1 VKQLSKIGVAVRL
14 LTLVALVIVASA
26 AASRAQQPVTEK
38 PPSASVQSPSSTP
51 SGMQIL
57 TPTEGV
63 NFGPYMNQVHA
74 QVMKNWSAS
83 LPDEFRKGTQGLAI
97 IRFDINRDG
106 TTANISLEGTSGSD
120 SLDQA
125 AINAIRNSSP
135 LTPLPPA
142 FKGPRIAVRSA
153 FYYNLQPSQPSQPSL
168 TSLPSPPP
176 LSDCSAPVTSTPLA
190 PPFDRLE
197 LLAFL
202 AGQNRALYEAQPICQ
217 RGIDFTPDPSFLA
230 ALRSFGASPALVGSL
245 ANFAPRE
252 IKQPSANRVNAY
264 GLLDAALSDKRIK
277 QVQSANENFV
287 RALQLAPDSATLHL
301 AYARNLL
308 LQNYSEAEAQARQSL
323 KLWPENAEAHVTLAF
338 ALSLQKRDS
347 EATLEARE
355 ALRIFPGHENA
366 LAELGISLARS
377 GQFKDAIP
385 ILQEAIPLAPEL
397 PMLHKLLGISLVHTG
412 NSGAAIEE
420 LTLFLK
426 TSPDDAQAHYFLGV
440 ALRDKGKRDEALAE
454 FREAKR
460 IEPSNPLY
468 LAVVDP
474 ADAKEPAKAVSKPAG
489 PQPDDSFFSDNVYT
503 NTFFGF
509 SYEFPKGWIVLKAG
523 AGEAV
528 ARLGVSILANGDPTM
543 PDIAEAAVRNSYQLL
558 FVAKQTTKDV
568 SVSSSSIHISAF
580 DQKLLEPNQKSAEDF
595 LRSMTA
601 VSTHRGFPISVV
613 SPPEQLA
620 IDGKAFSS
628 VKLNLTANGV
638 VVHTVEAVTM
648 EKGYVLL
655 FVLTSFDT
663 STLDELVHTMQSLRF
678 TDSSAPNNKP

>member
-1 VKQLSKIGVAVRL
+1 VKQLSKTGAAVRL
-14 LTLVALVIVASA
+14 FALVALVIVSSVATA
-26 AASRAQQPVTEK
+26 RAQEPPSDK
-38 PPSASVQSPSSTP
+38 PPSASVQSPSPTP
-51 SGMQIL
+51 GGMQIL

-97 IRFDINRDG
+97 IRFDIDRDG
-106 TTANISLEGTSGSD
+106 TIARISLERTSEND

-142 FKGPRIAVRSA
+142 FKGPRIAVRSV
-153 FYYNLQPSQPSQPSL
+153 FYYNLPPSQPSL
-168 TSLPSPPP
+168 PSLPSPPP
-176 LSDCSAPVTSTPLA
+176 LTGCSAPATGTPLA

-202 AGQNRALYEAQPICQ
+202 AGQNRALYEAEPICQ
-217 RGIDFTPDPSFLA
+217 RGIDFTPDSSFLA

-252 IKQPSANRVNAY
+252 VKQPSPNRVKAY

-277 QVQSANENFV
+277 QLESANENFV

-323 KLWPENAEAHVTLAF
+323 KLWPEDAEAHVTLAF

-355 ALRIFPGHENA
+355 ALRIFPSHNVA
-366 LAELGISLARS
+366 LASLGISLARS
-377 GQFKDAIP
+377 GQFKESIP
-385 ILQEAIPLAPEL
+385 ILQEAIPLAPEI

-412 NSGAAIEE
+412 NSGAAIEQ

-426 TSPDDAQAHYFLGV
+426 TSPNDAQAHYFLGV
-440 ALRDKGKRDEALAE
+440 GLRDTGKPNEALAE
-454 FREAKR
+454 FREAAR
-460 IEPSNPLY
+460 IEPSDPLY
-468 LAVVDP
+468 SAVVNL
-474 ADAKEPAKAVSKPAG
+474 ADSKETAKTASKPAG
-489 PQPDDSFFSDNVYT
+489 PQPDDCFFSGNVYT

-509 SYEFPKGWIVLKAG
+509 SYEFPKDWIVLKAG

-528 ARLGVSILANGDPTM
+528 ARLGASMLANDDPTM
-543 PDIAEAAVRNSYQLL
+543 PDIAEAAVKHSYQLL
-558 FVAKQTTKDV
+558 FVAKQATKDI
-568 SVSSSSIHISAF
+568 SVGVTSIHISAS
-580 DQKLLEPNQKSAEDF
+580 DQKLLEPNLKSAKDF
-595 LRSMTA
+595 LTSMTA
-601 VSTHRGFPISVV
+601 FSMQRGFPISVV
-613 SPPEQLA
+613 SPPEQSV
-620 IDGKAFSS
+620 IDGRTFSS
-628 VKLNLTANGV
+628 VKLNSTANGAV
-638 VVHTVEAVTM
+638 AHTVEVVTM

-655 FVLTSFDT
+655 FVLTSSDA
-663 STLDELVHTMQSLRF
+663 SKLDELVHTMQSLRF
-678 TDSSAPNNKP
+678 TDSSAPDAKP

>member
-1 VKQLSKIGVAVRL
+1 VKQLSKIGAAVRL
-14 LTLVALVIVASA
+14 FALVALVIVSSVATT
-26 AASRAQQPVTEK
+26 RAQEPPSDK
-38 PPSASVQSPSSTP
+38 PPSASVQSPSPTP

-74 QVMKNWSAS
+74 QVMKNWTAS

-97 IRFDINRDG
+97 IRFDIDRDG
-106 TTANISLEGTSGSD
+106 TIAKISLERTSEND

-142 FKGPRIAVRSA
+142 FKGPRIAVRSV
-153 FYYNLQPSQPSQPSL
+153 FYYNLPPSQPSMP
-168 TSLPSPPP
+168 SLPSPPP
-176 LSDCSAPVTSTPLA
+176 LTDCSAPATGTPLA

-202 AGQNRALYEAQPICQ
+202 AGQNRSLYEAQPICQ
-217 RGIDFTPDPSFLA
+217 RGIDFTPDYAFLTSLRLYEA
-230 ALRSFGASPALVGSL
+230 PLNLVEALTTFKPQAV
-245 ANFAPRE
+245 
-252 IKQPSANRVNAY
+252 KQPSPDRVKAY

-277 QVQSANENFV
+277 QLESANENFV

-301 AYARNLL
+301 AYAKNLL
-308 LQNYSEAEAQARQSL
+308 LLKNYSEAEAQAWQSL
-323 KLWPENAEAHVTLAF
+323 KLWPEDAEAHVTLAF

-355 ALRIFPGHENA
+355 ALRIFPGHESA

-412 NSGAAIEE
+412 NSGAAIEQ

-426 TSPDDAQAHYFLGV
+426 TSPNDAQAHYFLGV
-440 ALRDKGKRDEALAE
+440 GLRDTGKPNEALVE
-454 FREAKR
+454 FREAAR
-460 IEPSNPLY
+460 IEPSDPLY
-468 LAVVDP
+468 SAVVNL
-474 ADAKEPAKAVSKPAG
+474 ADSKETAKTASKPAG
-489 PQPDDSFFSDNVYT
+489 PQPDDCFFSGNVYT

-509 SYEFPKGWIVLKAG
+509 SYEFPKDWIVLKAG
-523 AGEAV
+523 TGEAV
-528 ARLGVSILANGDPTM
+528 ARLGASMLANDDPTM
-543 PDIAEAAVRNSYQLL
+543 PDIAEAAVRHSYQLL
-558 FVAKQTTKDV
+558 FVAKQATKDI
-568 SVSSSSIHISAF
+568 SVGVTSIHVSAS
-580 DQKLLEPNQKSAEDF
+580 DQKLLEPNLKSAKDF
-595 LRSMTA
+595 LTSMTA
-601 VSTHRGFPISVV
+601 FSMQRGFPISVV
-613 SPPEQLA
+613 SPPEQSV
-620 IDGKAFSS
+620 IDGRTFSS
-628 VKLNLTANGV
+628 VKLNSTANGAV
-638 VVHTVEAVTM
+638 AHTVEVVTM

-655 FVLTSFDT
+655 FVLTSSDA
-663 STLDELVHTMQSLRF
+663 SKLDELVHTMQSLRF
-678 TDSSAPNNKP
+678 TDSSAPDAKP

>member
-1 VKQLSKIGVAVRL
+1 VKQLSKIGAAVRL
-14 LTLVALVIVASA
+14 FALVALVIVSSVATA
-26 AASRAQQPVTEK
+26 RAQEPPSGK
-38 PPSASVQSPSSTP
+38 PPSASVQSPSPTP
-51 SGMQIL
+51 GGMQIL

-97 IRFDINRDG
+97 IRFDIDRDG
-106 TTANISLEGTSGSD
+106 TIARISLERTSEND

-142 FKGPRIAVRSA
+142 FKGPRIAVRSV
-153 FYYNLQPSQPSQPSL
+153 FYYNLPPSQPSL
-168 TSLPSPPP
+168 PSLPSPPP
-176 LSDCSAPVTSTPLA
+176 LTGCSAPATGTPLA

-202 AGQNRALYEAQPICQ
+202 AGQNRALYEAEPICQ
-217 RGIDFTPDPSFLA
+217 RGIDFTPDSSFLA

-252 IKQPSANRVNAY
+252 VKQPSPNRVKAY

-277 QVQSANENFV
+277 QLESANENFV

-323 KLWPENAEAHVTLAF
+323 KLWPEDAEAHVTLAF

-355 ALRIFPGHENA
+355 ALRIFPSHNVA
-366 LAELGISLARS
+366 LASLGISLARS
-377 GQFKDAIP
+377 GQFKESIP
-385 ILQEAIPLAPEL
+385 ILQEAIPLAPEI

-412 NSGAAIEE
+412 NSGAAIEQ

-426 TSPDDAQAHYFLGV
+426 TSPNDAQAHYFLGV
-440 ALRDKGKRDEALAE
+440 GLRDTGKPNEALAE
-454 FREAKR
+454 FREAAR
-460 IEPSNPLY
+460 IEPSDPLY
-468 LAVVDP
+468 SAVVNL
-474 ADAKEPAKAVSKPAG
+474 ADSKETAKTASKPAG
-489 PQPDDSFFSDNVYT
+489 PQPDDCFFSGNVYT

-509 SYEFPKGWIVLKAG
+509 SYEFPKDWIVLKAG

-528 ARLGVSILANGDPTM
+528 ARLGASMLANDDPTM
-543 PDIAEAAVRNSYQLL
+543 PDIAEAAVKHSYQLL
-558 FVAKQTTKDV
+558 FVAKQATKDI
-568 SVSSSSIHISAF
+568 SVGVTSIHISAS
-580 DQKLLEPNQKSAEDF
+580 DQKLLEPNLKSAKDF
-595 LRSMTA
+595 LTSMTA
-601 VSTHRGFPISVV
+601 FSMQRGFPISVV
-613 SPPEQLA
+613 SPPEQSV
-620 IDGKAFSS
+620 IDGRTFSS
-628 VKLNLTANGV
+628 VKLNSTANGAV
-638 VVHTVEAVTM
+638 AHTVEVVTM

-655 FVLTSFDT
+655 FVLTSSDA
-663 STLDELVHTMQSLRF
+663 SKLDELVHTMQSLRF
-678 TDSSAPNNKP
+678 TDSSAPDAKP